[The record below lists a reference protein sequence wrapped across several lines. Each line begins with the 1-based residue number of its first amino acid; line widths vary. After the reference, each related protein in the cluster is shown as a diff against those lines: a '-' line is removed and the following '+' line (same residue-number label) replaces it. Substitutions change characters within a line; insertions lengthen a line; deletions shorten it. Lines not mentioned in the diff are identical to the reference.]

1 MNGTGSLKCSKKN
14 FEMINV
20 APGKDKECWCDEG
33 QIVMNAK
40 TVYGVK
46 EYWRTQRIKLEEQE
60 MIIIA

>member
-1 MNGTGSLKCSKKN
+1 
-14 FEMINV
+14 MINV

-33 QIVMNAK
+33 QIVMDAK